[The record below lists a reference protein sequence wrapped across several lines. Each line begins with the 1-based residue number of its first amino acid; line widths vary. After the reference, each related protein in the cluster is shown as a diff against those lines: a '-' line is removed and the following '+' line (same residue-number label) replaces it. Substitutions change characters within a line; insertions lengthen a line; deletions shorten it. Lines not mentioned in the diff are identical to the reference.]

1 VSLDPCERREDEA
14 RDDAAQDEEDD
25 EETAGVMTRSG
36 REKEEGREVEDN

>member
-1 VSLDPCERREDEA
+1 MRRRRARPLARQAGVGCE
-14 RDDAAQDEEDD
+14 DEEDD